1 MLTLFSLL
9 SETSSGVVGGGSKGM
24 MWLVLGI
31 FVVLLIVM
39 MISSSRAN
47 KKRQKEAEEKLNN
60 MRVGDRVKT
69 IGGICGIIV
78 EINDDENTFVIRTG
92 LNDEG
97 NYIKFDK
104 IAVYQTSHPEDEK
117 TEEATTEV
125 AEEVTEAVEEV
136 TEAVEEQIVEV
147 EEAVEAD
154 ETNEETTAE

>member
-9 SETSSGVVGGGSKGM
+9 SDASSNVGGGNKSM
-24 MWLVLGI
+24 MWIMLVI
-31 FVVLLIVM
+31 FAVLLVVM
-39 MISSSRAN
+39 MYTSNRAN

-78 EINDDENTFVIRTG
+78 EINDEENTFVIKTG

-104 IAVYQTSHPEDEK
+104 IAVYQTSRP
-117 TEEATTEV
+117 EEAVNED
-125 AEEVTEAVEEV
+125 AENTDAVAVEQ
-136 TEAVEEQIVEV
+136 AD
-147 EEAVEAD
+147 EAVEAVQQSED
-154 ETNEETTAE
+154 AAEVAVVEGEADKEVPENA